1 MTYTEI
7 IGQGFGILGMM
18 SYILSFQAKKN
29 YLYFIFQSF
38 GATFF
43 ALNFFL
49 IGAYTG
55 FAMNVVNIIRS
66 LLLSKSD
73 RKLWKFLLAEFLC
86 IGSVAGSLA
95 LSPET
100 GIHLVFTLITLA
112 AQSFAVFVLWRA
124 NGTHIRYN
132 QLFLLSPAW
141 LAYDILNFTP
151 GGIICET
158 SCMISVIVSFVRHGK
173 EGFEK

>member
-73 RKLWKFLLAEFLC
+73 RCFLFRE
-86 IGSVAGSLA
+86 SL
-95 LSPET
+95 L
-100 GIHLVFTLITLA
+100 
-112 AQSFAVFVLWRA
+112 
-124 NGTHIRYN
+124 
-132 QLFLLSPAW
+132 
-141 LAYDILNFTP
+141 
-151 GGIICET
+151 
-158 SCMISVIVSFVRHGK
+158 
-173 EGFEK
+173 